1 MILRETNR
9 TTAFLES
16 RKKEK
21 CTTSSHTQSHIL
33 PPPRPSNED
42 IPLWNRKY
50 TKPIPSPL
58 YRWSAIAKRSRID
71 TASSRP
77 SGTRTKKKK
86 SRALE
91 QRREEKA
98 KRGVFDSTR
107 PLGHTAHSI
116 HVSPIPGARPGCG
129 FAIEERWIHADRN
142 LVPTISYSFREGC
155 VIRHSS
161 PSNRYSI
168 PFSISKTGAIVQLA
182 ASNRAR
188 KNDRSRGYILW
199 IGGRRLRDPENEI
212 QSCYEESR
220 D

>member
-1 MILRETNR
+1 MNTIPFFHRIHQFVSSNPSSIVPRHDLKKKTRKIVLVRETNR

-21 CTTSSHTQSHIL
+21 YTTSSHTQSL
-33 PPPRPSNED
+33 PPRLSNED

-50 TKPIPSPL
+50 TKPIPSPF

-107 PLGHTAHSI
+107 PLGHTASTWA
-116 HVSPIPGARPGCG
+116 PFLEPRPGCG
-129 FAIEERWIHADRN
+129 FAIEERWIHADQN

-155 VIRHSS
+155 VLIRRSS

-168 PFSISKTGAIVQLA
+168 PFSISNTG
-182 ASNRAR
+182 
-188 KNDRSRGYILW
+188 DRPTCSIDSSSKER
-199 IGGRRLRDPENEI
+199 
-212 QSCYEESR
+212 
-220 D
+220 